1 MYNLII
7 MSMERD
13 YYEDVENPDDDDFLK
28 VAKEQL
34 KRVEHLVYVTLKYT
48 RTVDVLI
55 NVQLRMIEAYDALI
69 NALLLIQDSDSDSLI
84 KLPVL
89 EKIKKIEE
97 ENNDPQVKENME
109 IYLLT
114 RKIVQSKS
122 IEKHHEY
129 RRPVALTTII
139 QGEEVKVDI
148 DLVTHYYAV
157 LMSFYKFIETLYKN
171 KNN

>member
-1 MYNLII
+1 
-7 MSMERD
+7 MERD
-13 YYEDVENPDDDDFLK
+13 YYEDVENPEEDDFLK

-55 NVQLRMIEAYDALI
+55 NVLLRMIEAYDASI
-69 NALLLIQDSDSDSLI
+69 NALLRIQGVNHDDLSKI
-84 KLPVL
+84 PVL

-97 ENNDPQVKENME
+97 KNDDLQIKENME
-109 IYLLT
+109 IYLLI
-114 RKIVQSKS
+114 RKIVKSKN

-148 DLVTHYYAV
+148 DLVTNYYAI
-157 LMSFYKFIETLYKN
+157 LMSFYKLIETLSKN
-171 KNN
+171 KDNE